1 MGILYARYGT
11 IHTAIYAKIRYCI
24 FTMEQTRI
32 IYETLAGKRVSDT
45 HWSKTKKLMTACD
58 LPMDKD
64 GFNVLINLR
73 KVSPRYF
80 SKYVEIKDD
89 LTNLGRQLLPAIG
102 DGVTGQQFLELL
114 DKLQINPNQGT
125 VSRWFK
131 SVGGF
136 KSKGIYTKQTI
147 LPIVATALIYKSK
160 NQSSKLSK
168 LGA

>member
-1 MGILYARYGT
+1 
-11 IHTAIYAKIRYCI
+11 
-24 FTMEQTRI
+24 MEETRI
-32 IYETLAGKRVSDT
+32 IYETLAGKRVSDS
-45 HWSKTKKLMTACD
+45 HWSKTKKLMIACD

-80 SKYVEIKDD
+80 SKYVEIKDE
-89 LTNLGRQLLPAIG
+89 LTNLGKQLLPAIG
-102 DGVTGQQFLELL
+102 DGISGKQFLGLL
-114 DKLQINPNQGT
+114 EKLEITPNQGT

-147 LPIVATALIYKSK
+147 LPIIATALIYKSK
-160 NQSSKLSK
+160 QQSSKLSK
-168 LGA
+168 VGA

>member
-1 MGILYARYGT
+1 
-11 IHTAIYAKIRYCI
+11 
-24 FTMEQTRI
+24 MEQSRI
-32 IYETLAGKRVSDT
+32 IYETLTGKRVSDS
-45 HWSKTKKLMTACD
+45 HWSKTKKLMSACD
-58 LPMDKD
+58 LPLDKD

-89 LTNLGRQLLPAIG
+89 LTNLGKQLLPAIG
-102 DGVTGQQFLELL
+102 DGITGKQFLEIL
-114 DKLQINPNQGT
+114 DKLQIKPNQGT

-136 KSKGIYTKQTI
+136 KSNSNYTKQVI

-160 NQSSKLSK
+160 SQTSKLNK
-168 LGA
+168 IGA